1 MLRKRSHK
9 LLPGSSISTKI
20 TFAYIWL
27 FALLIV
33 LLAVTTYFI
42 SSKILINKTIV
53 NMQQNLQ
60 LASEK
65 LDMVLSQAET
75 FAQMAITD
83 EYVQDIMSS
92 PRSEY
97 LAHYND
103 QIAIQNAL
111 FGMTEKTM
119 IDSVIVYDQIGG
131 IYGSGVEKNITDTSR
146 PYMHKFSSSKSTSQW
161 MDTTLANYQREDGP
175 RNVISLYQKFYSA
188 GTGLPIGLIQLSIN
202 EKSISKQ
209 YGNISIGKGGSIF
222 IMNRKGKI
230 VSDDN
235 KSRLYTSV
243 ENEPYFNWAL
253 NHQAGDIFKIDGEK
267 QIVVSRFFPKLDWII
282 LGVVPVGEVTKDNQ
296 MLIRQFTAL
305 SLLFIVLAAVLT
317 YVTSK
322 SITRPLLAM
331 KKTVKKMKEGNMDVV
346 FDIESRDEI
355 GALGAEFNKMVNR
368 TKHLME
374 QIVEDEKK
382 RKEIELAAL
391 QSQINPHF
399 LYNTLES
406 ISALADLGRG
416 KDIVSLVKQLAA
428 FYRGVLSKGS
438 PIIRVE
444 DELNITRN
452 YLDILKVRYG
462 DRISSRFDVEPGV
475 LPYRSIKLLL
485 QPLVE
490 NAVYH
495 GLRYKRGKG
504 IIGVRVYSENNL
516 LMLKVTDNGIGMQ
529 PDKLNAILRE
539 HSVHGS
545 GFGVK
550 STDERIKLH
559 FGTSYGLRISSVY
572 GEGTTVTAM
581 LPLLRME
588 GETDDTDHD
597 HR

>member
-9 LLPGSSISTKI
+9 RLPGSISTKI
-20 TFAYIWL
+20 TFAYIGL

-42 SSKILINKTIV
+42 SSKILINKSIE
-53 NMQQNLQ
+53 NMEQNLR

-65 LDMVLSQAET
+65 LDMVLSEAET
-75 FAQMAITD
+75 FAQMAITN
-83 EYVQDIMSS
+83 EYVQEIVSS
-92 PRSEY
+92 PRSDY
-97 LAHYND
+97 LAHFND

-119 IDSVIVYDQIGG
+119 IDSVIIYDRIGG
-131 IYGSGVEKNITDTSR
+131 IYGSGVEKGITDTSG
-146 PYMHKFSSSKSTSQW
+146 PYMNTFSAQTSTSRW
-161 MDTTLANYQREDGP
+161 VDTMPANYQREDGA
-175 RNVISLYQKFYSA
+175 RNVVSLYQKFYSA
-188 GTGLPIGLIQLSIN
+188 RTGLPIGLIQLSIN
-202 EKSISKQ
+202 EKSISQQ
-209 YGNISIGKGGSIF
+209 YGNISIGSGGSIF
-222 IMNRKGKI
+222 IMNRSGQI
-230 VSDDN
+230 VSDGS
-235 KSRLYTSV
+235 KGRLYASV
-243 ENEPYFNWAL
+243 SNTPYFEWAL
-253 NHQAGDIFKIDGEK
+253 SHQEGGIFQVEGRK
-267 QIVVSRFFPKLDWII
+267 QIVVSRYFPKLDWII
-282 LGVVPVGEVTKDNQ
+282 LGIVPVGEVTKDNQ
-296 MLIRQFTAL
+296 LLIRQFTAL
-305 SLLFIVLAAVLT
+305 CLLFIAVAAVLT

-346 FDIESRDEI
+346 FDVESRDEI
-355 GALGAEFNKMVNR
+355 GALGSEFNKMVNR
-368 TKHLME
+368 TKQLME

-416 KDIVSLVKQLAA
+416 EDIVSLVKQMAA

-462 DRISSRFDVEPGV
+462 DRIDSRFDVEPGV

-495 GLRYKRGKG
+495 GLRFKRGKG
-504 IIGVRVYSENNL
+504 VIGIQVYSENDQL
-516 LMLKVTDNGIGMQ
+516 ILKVTDNGIGMQ
-529 PDKLNAILRE
+529 PEKLRAIMRE
-539 HSVHGS
+539 HSAHGS

-550 STDERIKLH
+550 STDERIRLH
-559 FGTSYGLRISSVY
+559 FGNGYGLQVSSEF
-572 GEGTTVTAM
+572 GEGTTVTAT

-588 GETDDTDHD
+588 GESE
-597 HR
+597 

>member
-1 MLRKRSHK
+1 MLSLMLRKLSHK
-9 LLPGSSISTKI
+9 RLPGSISTKI
-20 TFAYIWL
+20 TFTYIGL

-42 SSKILINKTIV
+42 SSKILINKSIE
-53 NMQQNLQ
+53 NMEQNLR

-65 LDMVLSQAET
+65 LDMVLSEAET

-83 EYVQDIMSS
+83 EYVQEIVSS
-92 PRSEY
+92 PRSDD
-97 LAHYND
+97 LAHFND

-119 IDSVIVYDQIGG
+119 IDSVIIYDRIGG
-131 IYGSGVEKNITDTSR
+131 IYGSGVEKGIKDTSG
-146 PYMHKFSSSKSTSQW
+146 PYMNAFSAQTSTSRW
-161 MDTTLANYQREDGP
+161 VDTIPANYQREDGA
-175 RNVISLYQKFYSA
+175 RNVVSLYQKFYSA
-188 GTGLPIGLIQLSIN
+188 RTGLPIGLIQLSIN
-202 EKSISKQ
+202 EKSISQQ
-209 YGNISIGKGGSIF
+209 YGNISIGSGGSIF
-222 IMNRKGKI
+222 IMNRSGKI
-230 VSDDN
+230 VSDGS
-235 KSRLYTSV
+235 KGRLYASV
-243 ENEPYFNWAL
+243 SNAPYFEWAL
-253 NHQAGDIFKIDGEK
+253 SHQGGGIFQVEGRK
-267 QIVVSRFFPKLDWII
+267 QIVVSRYFPKLDWII
-282 LGVVPVGEVTKDNQ
+282 LGIVPVGEVTKDNEL
-296 MLIRQFTAL
+296 LIRQFTAL
-305 SLLFIVLAAVLT
+305 CLLFVAVAALLT

-346 FDIESRDEI
+346 FDVESRDEI
-355 GALGAEFNKMVNR
+355 GALGSEFNKMVNR
-368 TKHLME
+368 TKQLME

-416 KDIVSLVKQLAA
+416 EDIVSLVKQMAA

-462 DRISSRFDVEPGV
+462 DRIDSRFDVEPGV

-495 GLRYKRGKG
+495 GLRFKRGKG
-504 IIGVRVYSENNL
+504 VIGIQVYSENDHL
-516 LMLKVTDNGIGMQ
+516 ILKVTDNGIGMQ
-529 PDKLNAILRE
+529 PEKLRAIMRE
-539 HSVHGS
+539 HSAHGS
-545 GFGVK
+545 GFGVQ
-550 STDERIKLH
+550 STDERIRLH
-559 FGTSYGLRISSVY
+559 FGNGYGLQVSSEY
-572 GEGTTVTAM
+572 GEGTTVTAT

-588 GETDDTDHD
+588 GESE
-597 HR
+597 